1 MMMTIVRHSV
11 VNASAFVLCIECM
24 QCDLGFHK
32 FRKRDQKKPFIHIT
46 HAILSSSCSP
56 LHSINQQFPR
66 TAIYRFE
73 IHSYL
78 VFSFAI
84 TALCI
89 GFLAGLKNLTPS
101 HTLNMFKIFC
111 CHKIQKYPVA
121 VYFQNFVSVSFCD
134 FSLDAQPIITVRGRV
149 GEGGRGEKLC
159 LEVLQPQK
167 NEEARGG
174 TKVSSEY
181 SQIDIIINYLE
192 LVLIL
197 TCRVFFLN
205 DQKQPN
211 AGVREFTK
219 F

>member
-1 MMMTIVRHSV
+1 MCFSINCKTVNSIIIRGKRSSHDDDYCPSLCRQRQCLCALNRMYVCSVTWVSTIP
-11 VNASAFVLCIECM
+11 
-24 QCDLGFHK
+24 K
-32 FRKRDQKKPFIHIT
+32 KRPKKPFIHIM

-111 CHKIQKYPVA
+111 CHKI
-121 VYFQNFVSVSFCD
+121 
-134 FSLDAQPIITVRGRV
+134 
-149 GEGGRGEKLC
+149 
-159 LEVLQPQK
+159 
-167 NEEARGG
+167 
-174 TKVSSEY
+174 
-181 SQIDIIINYLE
+181 
-192 LVLIL
+192 
-197 TCRVFFLN
+197 
-205 DQKQPN
+205 
-211 AGVREFTK
+211 
-219 F
+219 